1 MFSYSVGHFNDAG
14 SKESYPL
21 RMQEASEPSKRR
33 TFHVSILGDGSVEV
47 TEDIS
52 GWRSHVWAKLCLF
65 SFCMSCTCLEN
76 GNLRSLPSPSFY
88 FNSVSSMREYFL

>member
-1 MFSYSVGHFNDAG
+1 MLRYQANEGSKDRCLIVSLLQNQQLFQSGTDMFSYSVGHFNDVG

-52 GWRSHVWAKLCLF
+52 GWRSHV
-65 SFCMSCTCLEN
+65 
-76 GNLRSLPSPSFY
+76 
-88 FNSVSSMREYFL
+88 